1 VSLFKYLLTEANK
14 EKSYEEIRDFSD
26 TISGKSIVKY
36 EESYD
41 MPILAKNK
49 SNWELLDNPER
60 MTRTFNFDNLEE
72 SIYFIN
78 ELYKYQFDI
87 NHHCKIIINHLE
99 VNVETYTHGFEGI
112 TVLDKKITKF
122 SDDLYGDVQYFKN
135 KK

>member
-1 VSLFKYLLTEANK
+1 MKLLREVDNSEKTYEDLKDLSYRFNRKTIYK
-14 EKSYEEIRDFSD
+14 EEDPIELPVEI
-26 TISGKSIVKY
+26 
-36 EESYD
+36 
-41 MPILAKNK
+41 KNN
-49 SNWELLDNPER
+49 SNWTVLDNPER
-60 MTRTFNFDNLEE
+60 LQRIFNFDNYREVLYFFEE
-72 SIYFIN
+72 V
-78 ELYKYQFDI
+78 YKYQFDI